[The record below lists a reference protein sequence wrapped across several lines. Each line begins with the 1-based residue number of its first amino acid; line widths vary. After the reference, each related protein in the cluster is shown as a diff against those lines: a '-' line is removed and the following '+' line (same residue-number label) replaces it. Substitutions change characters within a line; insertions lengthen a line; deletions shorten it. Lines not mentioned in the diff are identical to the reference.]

1 MGRERKA
8 VIARKSTGRDPRYS
22 VGIPHSEFKCWL
34 NLHPSVEPVWL
45 AWRHESNGRVL
56 ESLPTRTEFIS
67 SLLQIPGRFS
77 HTKPK
82 EGGGGINSTCMN
94 IVATRKRLF
103 QLKLGS
109 AEDLSSWKDRP
120 LHPPALR
127 LLAQRHSRAS

>member
-8 VIARKSTGRDPRYS
+8 VIARKSTGRNPHYS

-82 EGGGGINSTCMN
+82 EGGG
-94 IVATRKRLF
+94 A
-103 QLKLGS
+103 
-109 AEDLSSWKDRP
+109 
-120 LHPPALR
+120 
-127 LLAQRHSRAS
+127 